1 VCSNLA
7 AVTVLFNP
15 DNLTIENL
23 SSYSSQVDKIY
34 VIDNSEA
41 TNKHIVDKIIS
52 IKNVEYIS
60 NQKNLG
66 IAAALNIGAQK
77 AIEDNY
83 EFLLTMDQDSK
94 ASEGMIETL
103 YNIIKTNEQIAIAAS
118 EHFNPNIHKMDTTQ
132 KTYEVNYTMTSGNLL
147 RLCAYKQAGGFL
159 EKLFIDYVDHEYCL
173 RLRSQG
179 HKIIMTNETYVY
191 HILGNSEKKKFL
203 FWNIYPTH
211 HSPLRLYYRT
221 RNRFYVNRTYK
232 KYFPDYVK
240 EDFKNQ
246 LIEFFYL
253 LLGEKNLI
261 RKIKM
266 IIKGYSDYRKGNFGE
281 YEHR

>member
-1 VCSNLA
+1 LKNLA
-7 AVTVLFNP
+7 AVKVLFNP
-15 DNLTIENL
+15 DNSTIENL
-23 SSYSSQVDKIY
+23 SSYFDQVDKIY

-41 TNKHIVDKIIS
+41 TDKNIVDKIIS

-94 ASEGMIETL
+94 ASEGMIATL
-103 YNIIKTNEQIAIAAS
+103 YNIVKNDEQIAIAAA
-118 EHFNPNIHKMDTTQ
+118 EHFNPKIHKMDTEQ

-147 RLCAYKQAGGFL
+147 RLSAYKQAGGFL

-173 RLRSQG
+173 KLRSRDY
-179 HKIIMTNETYVY
+179 KIIMTNKTYVY
-191 HILGNSEKKKFL
+191 HTLGNSEKKKFL

-232 KYFPDYVK
+232 NCFPDYVK
-240 EDFKNQ
+240 DDFKNQ
-246 LIEFFYL
+246 LIEFIYL
-253 LLGEKNLI
+253 ILGEKDLPG
-261 RKIKM
+261 KIKM
-266 IIKGYSDYRKGNFGE
+266 MIKGYSDYRKGNFGK

>member
-1 VCSNLA
+1 LKNLA
-7 AVTVLFNP
+7 AVKVLFNP
-15 DNLTIENL
+15 DNSTIENL
-23 SSYSSQVDKIY
+23 SSYFDQVDKIY

-41 TNKHIVDKIIS
+41 TDKNIVDKIIS

-94 ASEGMIETL
+94 ASEGMIATL
-103 YNIIKTNEQIAIAAS
+103 YNIVKNDEQIAIAAA
-118 EHFNPNIHKMDTTQ
+118 EHFNPKIHKMDTAQ

-147 RLCAYKQAGGFL
+147 RLSAYKQAGGFL

-173 RLRSQG
+173 KLRSRDY
-179 HKIIMTNETYVY
+179 KIIMTNKTYVY
-191 HILGNSEKKKFL
+191 HTLGNSEKKKFL

-232 KYFPDYVK
+232 NCFPDYVK
-240 EDFKNQ
+240 DDFKNQ
-246 LIEFFYL
+246 LIEFIYL
-253 LLGEKNLI
+253 ILGEKDLPG
-261 RKIKM
+261 KIKM
-266 IIKGYSDYRKGNFGE
+266 MIKGYSDYRKGNFGK